1 MEEMITPAQIF
12 TANMVRNA
20 PSNFAKLTCQCLEY
34 ATKNSRAFQ
43 KNGAQS
49 LTKKYRRLRC
59 LTPAC
64 TENLMRVDGV
74 MESHKLAE

>member
-20 PSNFAKLTCQCLEY
+20 PSNFAKLTCQCLGIRDQEF
-34 ATKNSRAFQ
+34 ARVPEKWRAI
-43 KNGAQS
+43 S
-49 LTKKYRRLRC
+49 YEKYRRLRC

-64 TENLMRVDGV
+64 TENRMRVDGV
-74 MESHKLAE
+74 MESPKLAE